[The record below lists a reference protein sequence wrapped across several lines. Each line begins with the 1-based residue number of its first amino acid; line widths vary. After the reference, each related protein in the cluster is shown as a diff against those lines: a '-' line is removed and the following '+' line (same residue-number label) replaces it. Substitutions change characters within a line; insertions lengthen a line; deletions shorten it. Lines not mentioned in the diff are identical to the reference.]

1 MISGNVYKLALS
13 VFGVLLT
20 LFLSVYAMMQFTTQK
35 YQGSLQTVTKSALYY
50 ARDDSARAERK
61 VFVIDRDEFE
71 KTVRA
76 SKITDI
82 VSDSRLDFQY
92 VHDTSANAK
101 ALHLYDPDDPQR
113 KNDPNYNPDN
123 PDIAIRAVQVV
134 VTNGKNKHTGHTTNG
149 NKDDAGR
156 VVTNGKSNHTD
167 RVMTYVINLDSKTRS
182 DDVTVKIDK

>member
-1 MISGNVYKLALS
+1 MLSGNVYKLALT
-13 VFGVLLT
+13 VFGVLMT
-20 LFLSVYAMMQFTTQK
+20 LFLSVYAVMQFTTQK
-35 YQGSLQTVTKSALYY
+35 YQGTLQYVTKSALYY

-61 VFVIDRDEFE
+61 VFVINRDEFE

-82 VSDSRLDFQY
+82 VSKDDARLDFQY

-113 KNDPNYNPDN
+113 KNDPKYDPNN
-123 PDIAIRAVQVV
+123 PDIAIKAVQVV
-134 VTNGKNKHTGHTTNG
+134 VTNGKNKHTKRTTQG
-149 NKDDAGR
+149 EKDTSGK
-156 VVTNGKSNHTD
+156 VVTGGKINHTD

-182 DDVTVKIDK
+182 DDVTVR

>member
-20 LFLSVYAMMQFTTQK
+20 LFLSVYAVMQFTTQK

-61 VFVIDRDEFE
+61 VFVIDRDKFE
-71 KTVRA
+71 QTVKS

-82 VSDSRLDFQY
+82 VSDSKLKFKY

-101 ALHLYDPDDPQR
+101 ALKLGDPNDPD
-113 KNDPNYNPDN
+113 NHN
-123 PDIAIRAVQVV
+123 PDIAIKAVRVI
-134 VTNGKNKHTGHTTNG
+134 VTNGKKDHTHGKNVHTDSDT
-149 NKDDAGR
+149 GR
-156 VVTNGKSNHTD
+156 VI
-167 RVMTYVINLDSKTRS
+167 TYVINSDSKTKS
-182 DDVTVKIDK
+182 DDVTVKPID

>member
-1 MISGNVYKLALS
+1 MLSGNVYKLALS

-20 LFLSVYAMMQFTTQK
+20 LFLSVYAVMQFTTQK

-50 ARDDSARAERK
+50 ARDDSARAKRK

-82 VSDSRLDFQY
+82 VSGSKLEFQY

-101 ALHLYDPDDPQR
+101 ALHLYDPDDP
-113 KNDPNYNPDN
+113 KYNPDN
-123 PDIAIRAVQVV
+123 PDIAIRAVQVI
-134 VTNGKNKHTGHTTNG
+134 VTNGKNKHTGHTTTG
-149 NKDDAGR
+149 EKDDKGR

-182 DDVTVKIDK
+182 DDVTVQ